1 MVYNGDP
8 RIFQESLEYLINNKN
23 FDFKF
28 FHNNPF
34 NISGYAG
41 VITRGELNS
50 FYSNSRASIFIKG
63 QKSEIMNAVIHDAVP
78 VIFDPDKQEVF
89 KSDLENVLAGNNISY
104 TLDKEEI
111 LNKDTNID
119 RMIWI
124 FKTVGLSKVA
134 SDLKSLKVKLLKEYK

>member
-1 MVYNGDP
+1 
-8 RIFQESLEYLINNKN
+8 
-23 FDFKF
+23 
-28 FHNNPF
+28 
-34 NISGYAG
+34 
-41 VITRGELNS
+41 
-50 FYSNSRASIFIKG
+50 
-63 QKSEIMNAVIHDAVP
+63 MNAVIHDAVP